1 MIEIDVLIEGKK
13 FPQNSSSVVLVKE
26 TVSEEITNNYLLD
39 TGSYYDRNKLINV
52 LTERKLNPHDIR
64 YVILSHWH
72 VDHIG
77 NIDLFSN
84 AKIIA
89 TEDCIN
95 TNIELDRFI
104 GSLKSEDEIEEMTE
118 LLMTLFS
125 DSDISR
131 AKFRAMANLSIH
143 HKEQIAY
150 ICEAFR
156 HNCIRI
162 IKVPYEGILS
172 NLLSVYKF
180 DCHTKEDIVT
190 KVQLTNNSAFFMGD
204 VILDSDDNYFLEKY
218 TIEDLDIVENDLVIP
233 GHGKPFYWS
242 GL

>member
-1 MIEIDVLIEGKK
+1 VIEIEILIEGKK

-39 TGSYYDRNKLINV
+39 TGSYYDRYKLIDV
-52 LTERKLNPHDIR
+52 LTERKLKPYDIQ

-72 VDHIG
+72 VDHLG
-77 NIDLFSN
+77 NIDLFNN
-84 AKIIA
+84 AKIIV
-89 TEDCIN
+89 TEECID

-104 GSLKSEDEIEEMTE
+104 GSLKSEDKIEEMTE
-118 LLMTLFS
+118 LLMTLFP
-125 DSDISR
+125 DSGISR
-131 AKFRAMANLSIH
+131 AKFRAMANLSIY

-156 HNCIRI
+156 HNRIRI
-162 IKVPYEGILS
+162 IKDPNEGILT

-190 KVQLTNNSAFFMGD
+190 KIQLTNNCAFFMGD
-204 VILDSDDNYFLEKY
+204 MILDSDDNYFLEKS
-218 TIEDLDIVENDLVIP
+218 TIEDLGIVENDLVIP